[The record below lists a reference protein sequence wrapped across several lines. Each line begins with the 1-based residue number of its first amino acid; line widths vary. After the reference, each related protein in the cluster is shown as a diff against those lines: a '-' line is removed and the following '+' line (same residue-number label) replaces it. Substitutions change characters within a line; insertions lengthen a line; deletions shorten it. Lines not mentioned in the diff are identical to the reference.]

1 MKMIIAIKTQ
11 NCKSWRL
18 ESEGSVKSC
27 PRGQGHLA
35 YGISLLNGVV
45 GSIID
50 GFWETPPLLQ
60 FNSLPF
66 TLPPWIENYTEFCY
80 LFKIRCNTLRN
91 DNPATLG
98 YSSCPDSHPDICRN
112 FCQKPLAFLDDI

>member
-1 MKMIIAIKTQ
+1 M
-11 NCKSWRL
+11 
-18 ESEGSVKSC
+18 KSC

-35 YGISLLNGVV
+35 YGLSQLNGVV

-50 GFWETPPLLQ
+50 GFWETPPVLQ

-66 TLPPWIENYTEFCY
+66 TLPSWIENYTEFCY

-98 YSSCPDSHPDICRN
+98 YSSCPDSNTDICLK
-112 FCQKPLAFLDDI
+112 FCQKPLAFLDEL